1 MAQKHTF
8 RLTASVLALIG
19 SVTGQLSPSMA
30 GQYPI
35 QIAGLPQVAFKV
47 VDIVDVELGHD
58 RALHGQLVDPAGR
71 PRTDTEIAVRAGD
84 GEVIR
89 TTTNENG
96 NFAIPRQGGG
106 ICVLTTERTN
116 LVCRTWVNGSAPPTA
131 IPAVLVTTDEETY
144 RAALSNRKILLPIL
158 GAGVAGVLVAVLTH
172 DSGSDNNGS
181 EQPIPPASRSK

>member
-19 SVTGQLSPSMA
+19 LVTGQLSPSMA

-35 QIAGLPQVAFKV
+35 QTAGLPQNAFK
-47 VDIVDVELGHD
+47 IVDVELGHD

-71 PRTDTEIAVRAGD
+71 PRTGTEIAARAGG

-89 TTTNENG
+89 TTTNEDG
-96 NFAIPRQGGG
+96 NFVIPRQGGG

-131 IPAVLVTTDEETY
+131 IPAVLVTTDEETH
-144 RAALSNRKILLPIL
+144 RAALGNRKILLPIL
-158 GAGVAGVLVAVLTH
+158 GASVALVLVTVLTH

-181 EQPIPPASRSK
+181 EQPIPPAS